1 MTEQEIK
8 EAIFG
13 KDQFLGEDRSSEEE
27 QFSGKD
33 QSLGEDRSSE
43 EEQFSGEDQF
53 SGKNGT
59 AGKVS
64 TNDGDNTENVEKP
77 SPDDNAQER
86 ARAEINTGIRIIS
99 ASDRG
104 DELLRKA
111 FGLAG

>member
-8 EAIFG
+8 EMIFG
-13 KDQFLGEDRSSEEE
+13 KDQFLGEDRSSEE
-27 QFSGKD
+27 
-33 QSLGEDRSSE
+33 
-43 EEQFSGEDQF
+43 
-53 SGKNGT
+53 NGT

-64 TNDGDNTENVEKP
+64 TNDGDITGNVEKP
-77 SPDDNAQER
+77 SPDEER

>member
-8 EAIFG
+8 EMIFG
-13 KDQFLGEDRSSEEE
+13 EDQ
-27 QFSGKD
+27 
-33 QSLGEDRSSE
+33 SSE
-43 EEQFSGEDQF
+43 EEQFSGE
-53 SGKNGT
+53 NGT

-77 SPDDNAQER
+77 SPDEEH

>member
-13 KDQFLGEDRSSEEE
+13 KDQFSGEDQSLGKDRSSEEE
-27 QFSGKD
+27 QP
-33 QSLGEDRSSE
+33 
-43 EEQFSGEDQF
+43 SGE
-53 SGKNGT
+53 NGT

-64 TNDGDNTENVEKP
+64 TNDGDNTGNVEKP
-77 SPDDNAQER
+77 SPDEER

>member
-8 EAIFG
+8 EMIFG
-13 KDQFLGEDRSSEEE
+13 K
-27 QFSGKD
+27 
-33 QSLGEDRSSE
+33 DRSSE
-43 EEQFSGEDQF
+43 EEQFSGEDR
-53 SGKNGT
+53 SSEENGT

-64 TNDGDNTENVEKP
+64 TNDGDITENVEKP
-77 SPDDNAQER
+77 SPDEER

>member
-13 KDQFLGEDRSSEEE
+13 EDQFSGEDQSLGKDRSSEEE
-27 QFSGKD
+27 QFSGV
-33 QSLGEDRSSE
+33 
-43 EEQFSGEDQF
+43 
-53 SGKNGT
+53 NGT
-59 AGKVS
+59 VGKVS
-64 TNDGDNTENVEKP
+64 TNDGDNTGNVEKP
-77 SPDDNAQER
+77 SPDDNAQEHT
-86 ARAEINTGIRIIS
+86 RAEINTGIRIIS

>member
-13 KDQFLGEDRSSEEE
+13 KDQFSGEE
-27 QFSGKD
+27 QSSG
-33 QSLGEDRSSE
+33 
-43 EEQFSGEDQF
+43 EEQPSGE
-53 SGKNGT
+53 NGT

-64 TNDGDNTENVEKP
+64 TNDGDNTGNVEKP
-77 SPDDNAQER
+77 SPDEER

>member
-13 KDQFLGEDRSSEEE
+13 KDQ
-27 QFSGKD
+27 
-33 QSLGEDRSSE
+33 SLGEDQSSE
-43 EEQFSGEDQF
+43 EEQFSGE
-53 SGKNGT
+53 NGT

-64 TNDGDNTENVEKP
+64 TNDGDITENVEKP
-77 SPDDNAQER
+77 SPDDNAQEH
-86 ARAEINTGIRIIS
+86 ARKEINTGIRIIS

>member
-13 KDQFLGEDRSSEEE
+13 E
-27 QFSGKD
+27 D
-33 QSLGEDRSSE
+33 QSLGKD
-43 EEQFSGEDQF
+43 QFSGEEQP
-53 SGKNGT
+53 SGENGT

-64 TNDGDNTENVEKP
+64 TNDGDNTENVEKL

-99 ASDRG
+99 VSDRG

>member
-8 EAIFG
+8 EMIFG
-13 KDQFLGEDRSSEEE
+13 EE
-27 QFSGKD
+27 QP
-33 QSLGEDRSSE
+33 
-43 EEQFSGEDQF
+43 SGE
-53 SGKNGT
+53 NGT

-64 TNDGDNTENVEKP
+64 TNDGNITGNVEKP
-77 SPDDNAQER
+77 SPDEEH

>member
-8 EAIFG
+8 EMIFG
-13 KDQFLGEDRSSEEE
+13 EDQSSEE
-27 QFSGKD
+27 
-33 QSLGEDRSSE
+33 
-43 EEQFSGEDQF
+43 
-53 SGKNGT
+53 NGT

-64 TNDGDNTENVEKP
+64 TNDGDNTENVEKL
-77 SPDDNAQER
+77 SPDDNAQEHT
-86 ARAEINTGIRIIS
+86 RAEINTGIRIIS

>member
-13 KDQFLGEDRSSEEE
+13 ED
-27 QFSGKD
+27 QFSGEN
-33 QSLGEDRSSE
+33 QSSGEDRSSE
-43 EEQFSGEDQF
+43 EEQFSGE
-53 SGKNGT
+53 NGT
-59 AGKVS
+59 AGEVS
-64 TNDGDNTENVEKP
+64 TNDGDNTENVEKL

>member
-8 EAIFG
+8 EMIFG
-13 KDQFLGEDRSSEEE
+13 EDQSSEE
-27 QFSGKD
+27 
-33 QSLGEDRSSE
+33 
-43 EEQFSGEDQF
+43 
-53 SGKNGT
+53 NGT

-77 SPDDNAQER
+77 SPDEEHT
-86 ARAEINTGIRIIS
+86 RAEINTGIRIIS

>member
-13 KDQFLGEDRSSEEE
+13 E
-27 QFSGKD
+27 D
-33 QSLGEDRSSE
+33 QSLGE
-43 EEQFSGEDQF
+43 
-53 SGKNGT
+53 NGT

-64 TNDGDNTENVEKP
+64 TNDGNITGNVEKP
-77 SPDDNAQER
+77 SP
-86 ARAEINTGIRIIS
+86 
-99 ASDRG
+99 